1 MITANRMNPPAI
13 HDAVEFEYKLPPIN
27 RETLDNG
34 IPVYWLD
41 AGVQDV
47 VQIDWIFPAGLWYE
61 QKASVA
67 HATAGLLKNGTS
79 KYTAEQINA
88 ALEFYG
94 AQLKVNAGNDYAT
107 ITLYSLT
114 KHLPD
119 LLPMI
124 REIITDATFPESEV
138 EIHKR
143 NAVQKLLVNLRQCE
157 FVANQQIDAMLFG
170 AGHPYGRYTKKEN
183 IEAITRE
190 DLVAFYHANY
200 SLVNA
205 RIFMAGK
212 IGKDE
217 VKCVNDIFGKT
228 TFAKKNTDKGEFTIQ
243 SDEKKIHRIDNDPNG
258 VQGAI
263 RIGRL
268 FPNRHHPDY
277 APMVV
282 LNTLFGGYFGSRL
295 MSNIREEKGF
305 TYGIYSSLSPEIN
318 GGSLIIHTETGRA
331 VVEDAI
337 KEIYHEMDVLCKEA
351 ASEEE
356 LLLVKNY
363 LLGGLLGDLDGPFSI
378 LQRWRTLILNGFG
391 EDYFN
396 SNIEIYKTVTAKD
409 LQLLAQK
416 YFDRNAFYEIV
427 VI

>member
-1 MITANRMNPPAI
+1 MVLDRKIFPPI

-27 RETLDNG
+27 NQKLDNG
-34 IPVYWLD
+34 LPLYWLN

-47 VQIDWIFPAGLWYE
+47 VQIDWVFPAGLWYE

-79 KYTAEQINA
+79 SHTAQQIHE

-94 AQLKVNAGNDYAT
+94 AQLKAAAGNDFST
-107 ITLYSLT
+107 ITLYALT
-114 KHLPD
+114 KHLD
-119 LLPMI
+119 ALLPMVY
-124 REIITDATFPESEV
+124 EIITDSIFPEDET

-143 NAVQKLLVNLRQCE
+143 NAVQRLMVNLRQCE
-157 FVANQQIDAMLFG
+157 FVANQRIDALLYG
-170 AGHPYGRYTKKEN
+170 EHHPYGRYSK
-183 IEAITRE
+183 IEKIEQLKRE
-190 DLVAFYHANY
+190 DLIAFYKEHYNLA
-200 SLVNA
+200 NA
-205 RIFMAGK
+205 RMFMGGK
-212 IGKDE
+212 VGEKE
-217 VKCVNDIFGKT
+217 VQCINDIFGKVKLEPVT
-228 TFAKKNTDKGEFTIQ
+228 LKQQVFPEPPVSERMQ
-243 SDEKKIHRIDNDPNG
+243 RISNDPNG

-277 APMVV
+277 TPMVV

-295 MSNIREEKGF
+295 MSNIREDKGY
-305 TYGIYSSLSPEIN
+305 TYGIHSSLGPEIH
-318 GGSLIIHTETGRA
+318 GGSFVIHTETGRDVTELA
-331 VVEDAI
+331 V
-337 KEIYHEMDVLCKEA
+337 KEVYHEMEVLCNEA
-351 ASEEE
+351 APEEE

-378 LQRWRTLILNGFG
+378 LQRWRTLILNGFN

-396 SNIEIYKTVTAKD
+396 NNIRIYKSVTAQE
-409 LQLLAQK
+409 LQVLAQK
-416 YFDRNAFYEIV
+416 YFNKEDFHEIV